1 MKTRV
6 ILKGGEET
14 FSYSYSRTIKPGFT
28 ALYTSVEFIEYD
40 IINSMMMM
48 TMMKIVI
55 L

>member
-28 ALYTSVEFIEYD
+28 ALYTSVEFIEYCL
-40 IINSMMMM
+40 INSMMMM
-48 TMMKIVI
+48 KKKIVI

>member
-48 TMMKIVI
+48 MKKIVI

>member
-48 TMMKIVI
+48 MKKIMI

>member
-6 ILKGGEET
+6 VLTGGEET

-48 TMMKIVI
+48 MKKIMI

>member
-28 ALYTSVEFIEYD
+28 ALYTSVEFIEYN

-48 TMMKIVI
+48 MKKIVI

>member
-48 TMMKIVI
+48 MMKIVI

>member
-6 ILKGGEET
+6 VLKGGEET

-48 TMMKIVI
+48 MKKIMI

>member
-6 ILKGGEET
+6 ILKGGEEA

-48 TMMKIVI
+48 MKIVI

>member
-14 FSYSYSRTIKPGFT
+14 FSYSYSRTIKSGFT
-28 ALYTSVEFIEYD
+28 ALYTSVEFIDYD
-40 IINSMMMM
+40 ITNSMMMM
-48 TMMKIVI
+48 IMMMKI